1 VNYGQALRYL
11 SRHIN
16 LEATAGRVEGLSL
29 SRMRELVGAMGD
41 PQTAYPVI
49 HVTGT
54 NGKGSTVHLITQM
67 LKASGL
73 RVGTYTS
80 PHVERYNERI
90 RLDGVPLDD
99 EAFAEAI
106 ADVALFED
114 VIAQKP
120 SHFELLTAAAFSCF
134 AREAVDVAVV
144 EVGLLGRYD
153 ATNVVDAAVA
163 VVTNVQRDHT
173 DGEGEWRAR
182 VAYEKAGIIRPGST
196 LVLGETADELRATF
210 LAEQPAIVYERNR
223 DFAVERNDLALG
235 GRILDVRT
243 PFARHEDLFV
253 RLHGRH
259 QGDNVAVA
267 ITAVES
273 FFDKALPEEVLA
285 EAAAQVKVPGRF
297 EILRRDPLVVVDAAH
312 NPDGARTTT
321 ATLADFGPGR
331 TRYLVLG
338 MLQGRDIEAMLEA
351 FGVSEAE
358 LVIATAA
365 DSPRAVPAE
374 EIGRVAA
381 ALGADVEVIGDVPA
395 AVRRAMSLAGED
407 DVVLIAGS
415 FYVIGP
421 ARELLRRRS

>member
-1 VNYGQALRYL
+1 VNYEQALRFL
-11 SRHIN
+11 ARHIN

-41 PQTAYPVI
+41 PQTTYPVI

-99 EAFAEAI
+99 DAFADAV
-106 ADVALFED
+106 ADVAQFED
-114 VIAQKP
+114 LISQRP
-120 SHFELLTAAAFSCF
+120 SHFELLTAAALSYF
-134 AREAVDVAVV
+134 AHQAVDVAVV

-153 ATNVVDAAVA
+153 ATNVVDATVA

-173 DGEGEWRAR
+173 DGEGEWRSR
-182 VAYEKAGIIRPGST
+182 VAHEKAGIIKPGST
-196 LVLGETADELRATF
+196 LVLGETADDLRPIF
-210 LAEQPAIVYERNR
+210 LAEQPGVVYERDR
-223 DFAVERNDLALG
+223 DFAIERNDLAYG
-235 GRILDVRT
+235 GRMLDVRT

-267 ITAVES
+267 VTAVEA
-273 FFDKALPEEVLA
+273 FFDKALPDDVLA
-285 EAAAQVKVPGRF
+285 EAATEVKVPGRF
-297 EILRRDPLVVVDAAH
+297 EIVRRDPLVVLDAAH

-321 ATLADFGPGR
+321 ATLADFGHGR

-338 MLQGRDIEAMLEA
+338 MLEGRDIGAMLEA
-351 FGVSEAE
+351 FAARDAE
-358 LVIATAA
+358 LVIVTAA
-365 DSPRAVPAE
+365 DSPRAVAAA
-374 EIGRVAA
+374 EIGRVAEA
-381 ALGADVEVIGDVPA
+381 QGAEVEVIGDVKA
-395 AVRRAMSLAGED
+395 AVRRALSLAGED

-421 ARELLRRRS
+421 ARELLRRKQ